1 MTELPPDARRP
12 TGEGAAAAPEPVPVR
27 WLRRTEDG
35 FLVLL
40 LALIVLAGT
49 QIVARNVFSAGFA
62 WADGSLR
69 VLVLWVG
76 LAGAMVAAREDRQ
89 ITIDALTRL
98 TGPRARQG
106 IRTLTALF
114 TAVVCLA
121 VTWHAVRLVQED
133 RLGGMTAF
141 GSVPVWVCELILPI
155 AFLVIGL
162 RYAVATVGHLRRLG
176 RAAGAAP

>member
-1 MTELPPDARRP
+1 MK
-12 TGEGAAAAPEPVPVR
+12 AAKKTFLIFLMLA
-27 WLRRTEDG
+27 
-35 FLVLL
+35 LVLAL
-40 LALIVLAGT
+40 PLAKAQAKDYKLTAVAGHPP
-49 QIVARNVFSAGFA
+49 IF
-62 WADGSLR
+62 
-69 VLVLWVG
+69 LWVG